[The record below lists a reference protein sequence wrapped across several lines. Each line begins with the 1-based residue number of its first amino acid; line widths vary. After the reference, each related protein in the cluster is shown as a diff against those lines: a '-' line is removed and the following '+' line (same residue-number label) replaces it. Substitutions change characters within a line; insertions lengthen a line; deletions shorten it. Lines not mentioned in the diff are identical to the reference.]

1 VPILTLFILE
11 KKGAAITNSGM
22 GKYKQD
28 ELEASIK
35 QFDDVFVSQHQLVYY
50 SASYLRIL

>member
-35 QFDDVFVSQHQLVYY
+35 QFDDVFVSQNQLVYY